1 MKFFLLNLPHKNH
14 YHHHS
19 GCQPV
24 DLYSAENRFVIDKF
38 FFVVISSRRKYFCQ
52 ITLEMMIG
60 KQSTKKRNE
69 IRAAAAAKKNHH
81 QSNNRKI
88 DSGSSFEN
96 ENEKQN
102 KQTIDPIDC
111 SFVRMNFCCFFE
123 KQKINIFRK
132 IFFLI
137 D

>member
-1 MKFFLLNLPHKNH
+1 
-14 YHHHS
+14 
-19 GCQPV
+19 
-24 DLYSAENRFVIDKF
+24 
-38 FFVVISSRRKYFCQ
+38 
-52 ITLEMMIG
+52 MMIG

-123 KQKINIFRK
+123 KKKLIFLEK
-132 IFFLI
+132 KFS